1 MERNVTYLTEEELN
15 RIVDE
20 AITDTIKNAW
30 NGAKQAATQAIGN
43 RSSEFKQ
50 GWDAYKN
57 AQQNGQSGFNAI
69 KTGVN
74 TANQANYNNRTYNDD
89 GTIKKPGFFD
99 GTFTTIADSFTG
111 GKWSKVRNG
120 LANINMQRAYEKPN
134 YNTLNSHE
142 QKLFDFWIQNINGNF
157 DGSLRKAPEGYT
169 GKTDSNGNIGETP
182 EQEAVRMWNEWYQKQ
197 TQSKMGNNA
206 LNMYIKDCITS
217 GIKPSQ
223 MSYSNFLEFC
233 KKKGYNKAS
242 FQQNESLQRLLRKNL
257 MQLI

>member
-1 MERNVTYLTEEELN
+1 MERNVTYLTEEELS

-20 AITDTIKNAW
+20 AITDTIKNTW

-99 GTFTTIADSFTG
+99 GTFTAIADNFTG

-120 LANINMQRAYEKPN
+120 LTNANIQKTYLNPQNGGLNKYEQR
-134 YNTLNSHE
+134 
-142 QKLFDFWIQNINGNF
+142 LFDFWAQNTKGRF
-157 DGSLRKAPEGYT
+157 KGSR
-169 GKTDSNGNIGETP
+169 DETP
-182 EQEAVRMWNEWYQKQ
+182 SQEAVRMWNEWYKEQ
-197 TQSKMGNNA
+197 THSNISNKN
-206 LNMYIKDCITS
+206 LDDYIDLLVFNGKTAN
-217 GIKPSQ
+217 Q
-223 MSYSNFLEFC
+223 MSYADFLKFC
-233 KKKGYNKAS
+233 SDNNLNGQNYK
-242 FQQNESLQRLLRKNL
+242 QNESLQRLLRKNL
-257 MQLI
+257 MQII

>member
-74 TANQANYNNRTYNDD
+74 TANQANYNNRTYNAD

-99 GTFTTIADSFTG
+99 GAFTAVADSFTG

-120 LANINMQRAYEKPN
+120 IAKYNIQKAYSNPNNNGLNKYEQR
-134 YNTLNSHE
+134 
-142 QKLFDFWIQNINGNF
+142 LFDFWTQNVKGQF
-157 DGSLRKAPEGYT
+157 R
-169 GKTDSNGNIGETP
+169 DSRDETAG
-182 EQEAVRMWNEWYQKQ
+182 QTAVRMWNEWYETQ
-197 TQSKMGNNA
+197 TNSTINNKA
-206 LNMYIKDCITS
+206 LDEYIDTCIQT
-217 GIKPSQ
+217 GKKVSQ
-223 MSYSNFLEFC
+223 MSYPDFLEFC
-233 KKKGYNKAS
+233 KLNSYNS
-242 FQQNESLQRLLRKNL
+242 QDRQQNESLQRLLRKNL